1 MRADSSPLG
10 LEMWWSLVGEVTAR
24 LYFDKNDP
32 VERGSFDDTMR
43 VERTLSRGRRLLFH
57 SKVEI
62 GLHKKQGQ
70 LIFLT
75 GRKEAGRSWCTNACR
90 LVDPVEGRKVRW
102 FSPIYFLSGRRI
114 EVISW
119 V

>member
-1 MRADSSPLG
+1 M
-10 LEMWWSLVGEVTAR
+10 GEVTAR

-75 GRKEAGRSWCTNACR
+75 GRKEQAEVGVQMRVSWWIPWR
-90 LVDPVEGRKVRW
+90 EGR
-102 FSPIYFLSGRRI
+102 
-114 EVISW
+114 
-119 V
+119 